1 MELHAHLLNLF
12 RECIEKQHDRSSKTG
27 NIMTSLSYTCKEVLE
42 LFMSEER
49 WEKQLRV
56 RSNDF
61 ITCTSESST
70 HRKFTFFFTFWLVT
84 LLVCMGLKN
93 WRGNTH
99 FQMKN
104 LVRKKCSK
112 YPKYYVVL
120 RGISFCGSITPLS
133 YSYIMNAP

>member
-1 MELHAHLLNLF
+1 
-12 RECIEKQHDRSSKTG
+12 
-27 NIMTSLSYTCKEVLE
+27 MTSLSYTCKEVLE

-61 ITCTSESST
+61 ITCTSPT
-70 HRKFTFFFTFWLVT
+70 HRKFTFFFTFLVGNIA
-84 LLVCMGLKN
+84 CMGLQGLKN
-93 WRGNTH
+93 WRGHTH
-99 FQMKN
+99 FQMKI

-112 YPKYYVVL
+112 YPKGRYYVVL

-133 YSYIMNAP
+133 YL